1 MNNLIAIFATTRTHL
16 LARFFSILFLL
27 AAITHGTL
35 HGGILDY
42 EGGPLRNIS
51 GKLASLV
58 GMAAEDIRVSGLT
71 HHDPELVFHAL
82 GVRPGA
88 SLVGF
93 DAAEARRTLEAMDWV
108 AAATVQ
114 RQYPNRL
121 DINVAERVPF
131 AIWQHEG
138 TYSLIDRAGIAMG
151 GMELMAQS
159 HLLLVTGEGANFAA
173 EELVNQ
179 LEANPELK
187 KKVSAAAMVGKR
199 RWTLY
204 LQNGVKIA
212 LPSDGEPEALKQVS
226 DLDASQNILSKGIR
240 EIDMRIAGKMTVAI
254 AEIEETKDLGAS
266 NQKVSQTH

>member
-1 MNNLIAIFATTRTHL
+1 MRLSSIAQSL
-16 LARFFSILFLL
+16 RFRFIVRSFGVLFLG
-27 AAITHGTL
+27 ATIVHGVL
-35 HGGILDY
+35 RGGQLDY
-42 EGGPLRNIS
+42 EGSPWRQMP
-51 GKLASLV
+51 GKLASIIGL
-58 GMAAEDIRVSGLT
+58 AAVDIRISGLT
-71 HHDPELVFHAL
+71 NHDPQLLLNAM
-82 GVRPGA
+82 GVVPGG
-88 SLVGF
+88 SLIGF
-93 DAAEARRTLEAMDWV
+93 DAGAARQLLQNMDWISAASVQRKFPNTLE
-108 AAATVQ
+108 
-114 RQYPNRL
+114 
-121 DINVAERVPF
+121 INVAERIPF

-138 TYSLIDRAGIAMG
+138 KYSLIDRAGIAMG

-173 EELVNQ
+173 EELVNH
-179 LEANPELK
+179 LEANPELM